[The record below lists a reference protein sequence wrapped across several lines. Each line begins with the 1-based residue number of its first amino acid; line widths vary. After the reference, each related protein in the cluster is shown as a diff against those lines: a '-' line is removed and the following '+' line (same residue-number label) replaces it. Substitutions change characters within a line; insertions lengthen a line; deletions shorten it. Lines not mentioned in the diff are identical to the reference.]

1 MSRELIVNLA
11 DCSEFRQTVAARPP
25 RVVHGTLVLLLGLL
39 AAALVWAAVVKANL
53 VVRAAGRVRPMEIS
67 TRVFAPAGA
76 DMAGRVVEAPF
87 DEGDFVRAGDMLV
100 RLDTAQVDNR
110 VAKLERTLA
119 AAEEELGMLTSLE
132 TLLVEQFSAA
142 KDKATAELEQAEAAF
157 VRAKDQ
163 RSSTIRSAQ
172 AGVHAARDLVQR
184 KQRLRASG
192 AVTEEEFVKA
202 EAALRE
208 ADEKLVAAEL
218 PVDRGP
224 VQIARQALELVE
236 RDFAV
241 RQSEAE
247 ARRAAKKGAA
257 AAVRRDLRQL
267 ELQRAES
274 VLRSPIDGVV
284 VSGQIDA
291 GDVLEPGKPVMEIA
305 PRDGYRFEAA
315 IVSED
320 VGHVQVGMPVR
331 IKFDAYDYQKYG
343 VMTGTVTYLSPD
355 SRVARED
362 EGRPGAKTQ
371 GQAGRNSPAT
381 FQVRIEM
388 DGDSVGGGELRGD
401 MKLGLGGVAEIVTD
415 RESLIMIFFR
425 KIRQSISLG

>member
-1 MSRELIVNLA
+1 MSQQLIVDLA

-39 AAALVWAAVVKANL
+39 AAALVWAALVKANL
-53 VVRAAGRVRPMEIS
+53 VVRAAGRVRPVNIP

-87 DEGDFVRAGDMLV
+87 DEGDFVGAGDVLV
-100 RLDTAQVDNR
+100 RLDTAQIDNR
-110 VAKLERTLA
+110 IAKLERTLA
-119 AAEEELGMLTSLE
+119 AAEEELGMLAGVE
-132 TLLVEQFSAA
+132 RLLGEQLSAA
-142 KDKATAELEQAEAAF
+142 KEKATAELHQAEAALL
-157 VRAKDQ
+157 RAEDQ
-163 RSSTIRSAQ
+163 RSSTIRSAK
-172 AGVHAARDLVQR
+172 AGVQAARDLVER

-192 AVTEEEFVKA
+192 AVTAEEFVKA
-202 EAALRE
+202 EMARRE
-208 ADEKLVAAEL
+208 AEEKLVAAEL
-218 PVDRGP
+218 PVDQGS
-224 VQIARQALELVE
+224 VQVARQALQLIE

-241 RQSEAE
+241 RRAE
-247 ARRAAKKGAA
+247 ANARRTAKKGEA
-257 AAVRRDLRQL
+257 AAVSRDLRQL

-284 VSGQIDA
+284 VSGQIDV

-315 IVSED
+315 IVSDD

-355 SRVARED
+355 SRVPNED
-362 EGRPGAKTQ
+362 NGAGAEAQ
-371 GQAGRNSPAT
+371 RSAGRNRPAMY
-381 FQVRIEM
+381 QVRIEM
-388 DGDSVGGGELRGD
+388 DGDAVGRGELSGAV
-401 MKLGLGGVAEIVTD
+401 KLGLGGVAEIVTD
-415 RESLIMIFFR
+415 HESLLSIFFR
-425 KIRQSISLG
+425 KIRQTISLG